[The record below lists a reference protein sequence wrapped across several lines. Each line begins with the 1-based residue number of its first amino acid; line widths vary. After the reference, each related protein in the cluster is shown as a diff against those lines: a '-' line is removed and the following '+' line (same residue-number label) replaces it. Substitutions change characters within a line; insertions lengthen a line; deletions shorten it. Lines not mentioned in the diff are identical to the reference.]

1 MTDKATAAHELGSFA
16 AYKEAGDALQGYLD
30 AARTTDVELMRRVFW
45 DSARICGTYSGKVVD
60 WSLDEFCTVIAKG
73 APAPMLSA
81 MIVGID
87 ICGTAGNARVEIT
100 NWRGTRYSDFFV
112 LLRVD
117 AGWRIASKVFFA
129 HSRA

>member
-1 MTDKATAAHELGSFA
+1 MTDIPTVVNELGSFA
-16 AYKEAGDALQGYLD
+16 DHKEVGDVLQGYLD
-30 AARTTDVELMRRVFW
+30 AARAGDVALMRGAFR
-45 DSARICGTYSGKVVD
+45 DSARICGTYGGKLVD
-60 WSLDEFCTVIAKG
+60 WSLDEFCAVIATG
-73 APAPMLSA
+73 GPAPMLSA

-87 ICGTAGNARVEIT
+87 ICGTAGNVRVEIT

-117 AGWRIASKVFFA
+117 VGWRIASKVFFA

>member
-1 MTDKATAAHELGSFA
+1 MTDIPTVANEPGSFA

-30 AARTTDVELMRRVFW
+30 AARAGDVALMRRAFR
-45 DSARICGTYSGKVVD
+45 DSARICGTYGGKLVD
-60 WSLDEFCTVIAKG
+60 WSLDEFCAVIAKG
-73 APAPMLSA
+73 GPAPMLSA
-81 MIVGID
+81 MIVGIE

-112 LLRVD
+112 LIRID

>member
-1 MTDKATAAHELGSFA
+1 MTDIPTAANELGSFA
-16 AYKEAGDALQGYLD
+16 AYKEASDALQGYLD
-30 AARTTDVELMRRVFW
+30 AARAGDAALMRRAFW
-45 DSARICGTYSGKVVD
+45 DSARICGTYDGKLVD
-60 WSLDEFCTVIAKG
+60 WSLDDFCAVIAKG
-73 APAPMLSA
+73 GPAPMLSA
-81 MIVGID
+81 MIVAID
-87 ICGTAGNARVEIT
+87 ICGMAGDARVEIT